1 MNAPERAASFLL
13 DEDTGETKIVYT
25 SDTKVSSTLVARN
38 AIESPLFEI
47 VQLSLVYS
55 KRFCSH
61 LCCLLSENENL
72 ETGHKCRYIPF
83 QQGRPHRW
91 KLVSNA
97 TLERSLG
104 SICWIPTP
112 ASSRAFH

>member
-47 VQLSLVYS
+47 VQ
-55 KRFCSH
+55 
-61 LCCLLSENENL
+61 
-72 ETGHKCRYIPF
+72 
-83 QQGRPHRW
+83 
-91 KLVSNA
+91 
-97 TLERSLG
+97 
-104 SICWIPTP
+104 
-112 ASSRAFH
+112 